1 MTLAI
6 GTPVTHRLPSTEL
19 LEMARGF
26 AWQPRQELIDRN
38 DPDFLA
44 RFHWAEALKIAMRW
58 AYVRQCQQAGLEPFE
73 QGVKRAREF
82 WAEYESINRH
92 FLPDDPVYYASQSGI
107 TPTVGNSYLAIKPTA
122 TGQGRVLESY
132 LGGEATTST
141 VFRTEVSRAT
151 TPGVTPVA
159 LTPQPANDLSPA
171 AAFTVSKSFTT
182 QPTGLT
188 FGPVQA
194 FNAFG
199 GVDRWVPQPGE
210 ELYVQS
216 NARELNWMAR
226 AGTPVFSSFSAY
238 EEL

>member
-1 MTLAI
+1 
-6 GTPVTHRLPSTEL
+6 
-19 LEMARGF
+19 
-26 AWQPRQELIDRN
+26 
-38 DPDFLA
+38 
-44 RFHWAEALKIAMRW
+44 
-58 AYVRQCQQAGLEPFE
+58 
-73 QGVKRAREF
+73 
-82 WAEYESINRH
+82 
-92 FLPDDPVYYASQSGI
+92 
-107 TPTVGNSYLAIKPTA
+107 
-122 TGQGRVLESY
+122 
-132 LGGEATTST
+132 
-141 VFRTEVSRAT
+141 VSAT

-226 AGTPVFSSFSAY
+226 AGTPVFSTFAAY